1 MSVSDQDVLEKPR
14 DDPENPTVKA
24 EHGESKDKIKLP
36 ENPATV
42 VKDDGKTKGKV
53 PGVFL
58 AIKRP
63 CEIPS
68 FLFAPI

>member
-1 MSVSDQDVLEKPR
+1 MSESDQDVLETPR
-14 DDPENPTVKA
+14 DGPENPTVKA

-36 ENPATV
+36 ENPASV
-42 VKDDGKTKGKV
+42 VKDEGKSKGKV
-53 PGVFL
+53 TGVFL